1 MARKN
6 ELRHQRLRWP
16 CVAEVILCDVGEA
29 ALLSHI
35 CRFDQK
41 P

>member
-1 MARKN
+1 MSCAIN
-6 ELRHQRLRWP
+6 GFAGLAS
-16 CVAEVILCDVGEA
+16 VAEVILCDVGEA